1 MRNPSETWRGRQ
13 GQRRLHERQRQSGDS
28 FIDGK
33 ELIAAVATLPG
44 PPGSIPLGGMRCR
57 EFLVAVAT
65 LSSER
70 ANKGTEASRTAV
82 RQAAVAAAHKEFT
95 KLEQFNMTT
104 AEEAGRWTIH
114 PERDTTVPWR
124 AKKSTMLIARPRL
137 LWRDGAHNEDQGEA
151 QRAEFPSPGRRGER
165 QTYTTLLHPVR
176 TTPLTVSSHHS
187 AHAPKAPNRV
197 VCIFY
202 FSVRVTPKPRWS
214 INNNRDNDNN
224 CKNNDNCDSLRP
236 GGNVADHG
244 THSGHNRNVRSNP
257 AEQTCC
263 APTRRQQHQ
272 QQHSTRSGQQQPGQP
287 QGTDKSMNG
296 ARDHAANAVAQTSV
310 QEELAVDFF
319 TKK

>member
-1 MRNPSETWRGRQ
+1 
-13 GQRRLHERQRQSGDS
+13 
-28 FIDGK
+28 
-33 ELIAAVATLPG
+33 
-44 PPGSIPLGGMRCR
+44 
-57 EFLVAVAT
+57 
-65 LSSER
+65 
-70 ANKGTEASRTAV
+70 
-82 RQAAVAAAHKEFT
+82 
-95 KLEQFNMTT
+95 MTT

-214 INNNRDNDNN
+214 NNNNNRDNDNN
-224 CKNNDNCDSLRP
+224 CKNSDNCDSLRP
-236 GGNVADHG
+236 GGQRGRPWHAQRPQLQRTFEPRRTNMLRTDSPPATSTVTLNTIG
-244 THSGHNRNVRSNP
+244 TAATWPTTRHRQKQERRPRPRS
-257 AEQTCC
+257 E
-263 APTRRQQHQ
+263 
-272 QQHSTRSGQQQPGQP
+272 RSGSN
-287 QGTDKSMNG
+287 KR
-296 ARDHAANAVAQTSV
+296 ARRTRC
-310 QEELAVDFF
+310 
-319 TKK
+319 